1 MIPLHR
7 HPEFKYTSTLIS
19 FALLCV
25 IFGFSLQAGDESS
38 LQSGFFVNIVV
49 YIFNLLS
56 IPTTGYPLAF
66 YVRKFAHFSEYF
78 VFGFT
83 LPQTKK
89 ETNFTQLHFFMF
101 MIPIMDECIQLF
113 VPGRVASPV
122 DMLID
127 GFGLI
132 CGYSLR
138 LFILNKKP
146 EAH

>member
-7 HPEFKYTSTLIS
+7 HPEFKYTSTLMSIV
-19 FALLCV
+19 LLCV
-25 IFGFSLQAGDESS
+25 IFGFSLQAGDESN
-38 LQSGFFVNIVV
+38 LQSGFIVNIVI
-49 YIFNLLS
+49 YFFNLLF

-83 LPQTKK
+83 LPQTKNEIK
-89 ETNFTQLHFFMF
+89 FKQLHFLMF
-101 MIPIMDECIQLF
+101 MIPIMDEGIQLF

-127 GFGLI
+127 GLGLV
-132 CGYSLR
+132 CGYNLR
-138 LFILNKKP
+138 LLILNNKP
-146 EAH
+146 KVR